1 MLLRREEWRY
11 ATGSAAGAATGR
23 SFSSQ
28 LHVLPTAISP
38 AAAQAPV
45 AAHGREEGLALGVG
59 QFGDGHTD
67 GVEQFQKS
75 LFSLTAH
82 GVIHVA
88 CVERGGRVVG
98 GEIAA
103 PDNRQLGK
111 LRTNFPAACHRA
123 NRLGTWH
130 HGAVKTLS
138 QSGIFL
144 VGAMQLPENT
154 LVEMVFE
161 MPEEISGQRNSTV
174 LCQGRILRRQKI
186 RDSES
191 LGSAASILNYKFLRQ
206 N

>member
-1 MLLRREEWRY
+1 MVDLCTHEFFWPRR
-11 ATGSAAGAATGR
+11 GA
-23 SFSSQ
+23 
-28 LHVLPTAISP
+28 
-38 AAAQAPV
+38 
-45 AAHGREEGLALGVG
+45 
-59 QFGDGHTD
+59 DGHYYQACLLCE
-67 GVEQFQKS
+67 VEYKYDWRS
-75 LFSLTAH
+75 MRRLERIDCKAH
-82 GVIHVA
+82 TPSTTPAIRGQERRSWIPRA
-88 CVERGGRVVG
+88 RRMIVEIPVRY
-98 GEIAA
+98 
-103 PDNRQLGK
+103 
-111 LRTNFPAACHRA
+111 RA
-123 NRLGTWH
+123 KGLGTWH
-130 HGAVKTLS
+130 HGAVKNLS